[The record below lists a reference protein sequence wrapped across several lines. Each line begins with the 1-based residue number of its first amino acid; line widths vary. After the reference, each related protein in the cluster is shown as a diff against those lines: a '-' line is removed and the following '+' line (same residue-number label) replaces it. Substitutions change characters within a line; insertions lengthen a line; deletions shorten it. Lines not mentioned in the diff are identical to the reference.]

1 MPATIPPPA
10 GAAVKVFEEL
20 TPAGPTIGVKKVFG
34 QPAAFVNGNMFLG
47 VFGEKVFVRL
57 SEEEGKT
64 ARERHGLEP
73 FEPMP
78 GRPMRGYVV
87 LPAKLLSDRAT
98 ARKWVSKSLAF
109 AAGLPP
115 KVPKR
120 SRG

>member
-1 MPATIPPPA
+1 MHAKIPTPEA
-10 GAAVKVFEEL
+10 GAIKAFEAL
-20 TPAGPTIGVKKVFG
+20 TPAGPSIGVKKVFG

-57 SEEEGKT
+57 SEEGGKEAT
-64 ARERHGLEP
+64 ERHGLEP

-87 LPAKLLSDRAT
+87 LPSKILSDRIA

-109 AAGLPP
+109 ASGLPP
-115 KVPKR
+115 KAAKR
-120 SRG
+120 PRG